1 MARVLGPAADR
12 APRLFADLVVCD
24 AKVATLATPSRFVSA
39 LAARD
44 GRIVAVGADAELAG
58 LVGPDTTV
66 VRLGGRTVIPG
77 IVDSHC
83 HADSYA
89 VRQLTWHDLSPSRVA
104 SREALLALI
113 DDVTRRAPGGPWFVG
128 YRYDERRSGGYP
140 TLAELDRAGNGRPLF
155 VLRTDGHL
163 GLANGAAFAACGI
176 DGDTPDPP
184 FGRFD
189 RHGDTGALTG
199 LVRETA
205 AHLFLERIHAADT
218 EAQIAAGLERV
229 FGECLSL
236 GITTIHNSLTPSKA
250 IRAYQRLRAEG
261 RLPLRVGIIASGREP
276 GLVEAFIAAG
286 IQTGFGDDWLR
297 VVGVE
302 WCPDCSTSGRTAA
315 YYEPYVGPPVPG
327 EPDDNRGMLLYDA
340 KDLAERVTAAHRA
353 GLLVCVEGVG
363 DRGIDFA
370 LDAIEA
376 ALRAHPVPDHR
387 MRVEH
392 CCCVTP
398 PILDRLARLGVVD
411 SSATGFMHDLGDAYL
426 ANRGAAAM
434 RWMWPHRALI
444 DRGVP
449 APGHSDAAVCPF
461 DPFAAL
467 WCMVNRTSGTGRSL
481 DASEAVTVEEALRAY
496 TVLGAYAGREEG
508 RKGRLLP
515 GYLADFAVLDRDL
528 FTVPAPEIREIR
540 VERTYVGGVERFSA

>member
-1 MARVLGPAADR
+1 MPGLS
-12 APRLFADLVVCD
+12 ADLVIRE
-24 AKVATLATPSRFVSA
+24 AKIATLETPNRFASA

-44 GRIVAVGADAELAG
+44 GRIIALGADWHVDG
-58 LVGPDTTV
+58 LIGPDTTV
-66 VRLGGRTVIPG
+66 VGLAGRTVVPG

-89 VRQLTWHDLSPSRVA
+89 VRQLAWHDLSPSRVD
-104 SREALLALI
+104 SRDRLLALI
-113 DDVTRRAPGGPWFVG
+113 DGTTRAAPAGRWFVG

-140 TLAELDRAGNGRPLF
+140 GLAELDRAGHGRPVF
-155 VLRTDGHL
+155 ILRTDGHL
-163 GLANGAAFAACGI
+163 GLASTAAFAACEV
-176 DGDTPDPP
+176 DATTPDPP

-189 RHGDTGALTG
+189 RDDGGALTG

-205 AHLFLERIHAADT
+205 AHLFLNRIHADDT
-218 EAQIAAGLERV
+218 EHDIARGLERV
-229 FGECLSL
+229 LQECLSV

-250 IRAYQRLRAEG
+250 IRAYQRLRADG

-315 YYEPYVGPPVPG
+315 YYEPYVGTPVLG
-327 EPDDNRGMLLYDA
+327 EPPDNCGMLLYDA
-340 KDLAERVTAAHRA
+340 RDLAERVTAAHRA

-376 ALRAHPVPDHR
+376 ALRAHPVRDHR

-392 CCCVTP
+392 CCHVTP
-398 PILDRLARLGVVD
+398 PILERLARLGAVD
-411 SSATGFMHDLGDAYL
+411 SSATGFMHDLGDAYI
-426 ANRGAAAM
+426 ANRGEAAM

-449 APGHSDAAVCPF
+449 APGHSDAAVCQFNPF
-461 DPFAAL
+461 VAM
-467 WCMVNRTSGTGRSL
+467 WCMVNRRTGTGRSL
-481 DASEAVTVEEALRAY
+481 DASQAVTVEEALRAY
-496 TVLGAYAGREEG
+496 TVLGAYAGREEHA
-508 RKGRLLP
+508 KGRLAP
-515 GYLADFAVLDRDL
+515 GLLADLVVVDRDL
-528 FTVPAPEIREIR
+528 FAIPPEEIREVR
-540 VERTYVGGVERFSA
+540 VERAYVGGVERYRSR

>member
-1 MARVLGPAADR
+1 MARM
-12 APRLFADLVVCD
+12 PRLYADLIVRE
-24 AKVATLATPSRFVSA
+24 AEIATLDTPSRFVGA

-44 GRIVAVGADAELAG
+44 GRIVAVGAAAELDG
-58 LVGPDTTV
+58 LIGADTTV
-66 VRLGGRTVIPG
+66 VPLGGRTVIPG

-89 VRQLTWHDLSPSRVA
+89 VRQLTWHDLSPSRVL
-104 SREALLALI
+104 SRETLLASI
-113 DDVTRRAPGGPWFVG
+113 ERVTLESPRDRWFVG

-140 TLAELDRAGNGRPLF
+140 TLAELDAAGHARPVFL
-155 VLRTDGHL
+155 LRTDGHL

-176 DGDTPDPP
+176 DATTPDPP

-189 RHGDTGALTG
+189 HHPDTGALTG

-205 AHLFLERIHAADT
+205 AHVFLERIHADDT
-218 EAQIAAGLERV
+218 EEVIAQGLERV
-229 FGECLSL
+229 FRECLSL

-250 IRAYQRLRAEG
+250 IRAYQRLRAEA

-276 GLVEAFIAAG
+276 GLIEAFIAAG

-315 YYEPYVGPPVPG
+315 YYEPYVGTPVLG
-327 EPDDNRGMLLYDA
+327 EPPDNCGMLLYDA

-363 DRGIDFA
+363 DRGIDGA
-370 LDAIEA
+370 LDALEA
-376 ALRAHPVPDHR
+376 ALRAHPMRDHR

-392 CCCVTP
+392 CCYVTP
-398 PILDRLARLGVVD
+398 PILERLARLGVVD
-411 SSATGFMHDLGDAYL
+411 SSATGFMHDLGDAYI
-426 ANRGAAAM
+426 ANRGQAAM

-449 APGHSDAAVCPF
+449 APGHSDAAVCQFNPF
-461 DPFAAL
+461 LAL
-467 WCMVNRTSGTGRSL
+467 WCMVNRKTGTGRSL
-481 DASEAVTVEEALRAY
+481 DASQAVTVEEALRAY
-496 TVLGAYAGREEG
+496 TVLGAYAGREE
-508 RKGRLLP
+508 RVKGRLAP
-515 GYLADFAVLDRDL
+515 GMLADFVVLDRDL
-528 FTVPAPEIREIR
+528 FTIPPDEIREVR
-540 VERTYVGGVERFSA
+540 VERTYVGGVERYRAP